1 MRTTMITKP
10 RWTDVRMALTEMGMA
25 VLMGASLA
33 MLSVLAEV
41 GPPAELWWSSIAQLA
56 ALSVGVGVGALLGWR
71 ALSHR
76 ASPRLNARRTPPT
89 RPAAPAS

>member
-25 VLMGASLA
+25 ALMGASLA
-33 MLSVLAEV
+33 MLGVLAQV

-71 ALSHR
+71 ALAHR
-76 ASPRLNARRTPPT
+76 GRSRINGRKIPPT
-89 RPAAPAS
+89 RPAVPAS